1 MNRLDEIKAAALD
14 AAQHVTQD
22 ERARVAMADDLIRL
36 IGLMV
41 QAVGKS
47 VASDGESDLNDAEDL
62 SDSVSAHT
70 RYLTGERI
78 QDGARWATTEAVA
91 ADLSRYE
98 STRWGSPVWRPR
110 CPDCGRRVGMHA
122 DVEYGPDGRTF
133 TQVDHADDCP
143 VCRRCKGSGIDP
155 EDSFGGSMDPNCP
168 EPPSIEPCR
177 DCQQPSVMQWAIE
190 QMNRGIIPSPLSPCC
205 GSLVGH
211 YPSCP
216 VQRAASDEQARA
228 AGYGDTD
235 PQCTVLPNGGG
246 PSCDWDPAC
255 TDCATRRGDSC
266 PETDDF
272 HAHDTNWSGPCK
284 NGSIVCT
291 ICDRVKP
298 GTGPAE
304 HRGDTA
310 TLVLTDEVHAW
321 VYAVDGDTGQL
332 ARNGAGE
339 LWQLCG
345 VCGVHRNDARCIG
358 CGEDNCGG
366 ACLSGA

>member
-1 MNRLDEIKAAALD
+1 VNRLDEIKVAALD

-22 ERARVAMADDLIRL
+22 DRARVAMADDLIRL
-36 IGLMV
+36 VGLMV

-47 VASDGESDLNDAEDL
+47 VASDGESDLNDAEDFR
-62 SDSVSAHT
+62 DGVSAHT

-78 QDGARWATTEAVA
+78 QDGARWAATEAVA
-91 ADLSRYE
+91 ADLYRYE

-110 CPDCGRRVGMHA
+110 CPDCGRRVGMHEN
-122 DVEYGPDGRTF
+122 VEYGPEGRTF
-133 TQVDHADDCP
+133 TPVGHTDDCP
-143 VCRRCKGSGIDP
+143 VCRRCNGSGTDP
-155 EDSFGGSMDPNCP
+155 EDSFGGSMDPDCP

-228 AGYGDTD
+228 AGYGATD
-235 PQCTVLPNGGG
+235 PVCPGPPCTVLPNGGG

-255 TDCATRRGDSC
+255 TDCATRRGDAA
-266 PETDDF
+266 PAPDR
-272 HAHDTNWSGPCK
+272 
-284 NGSIVCT
+284 CT
-291 ICDRVKP
+291 KSHV
-298 GTGPAE
+298 
-304 HRGDTA
+304 
-310 TLVLTDEVHAW
+310 W

-332 ARNGAGE
+332 ARNGNGE

-358 CGEDNCGG
+358 CGEDDCGG
-366 ACLSGA
+366 ACLAGA